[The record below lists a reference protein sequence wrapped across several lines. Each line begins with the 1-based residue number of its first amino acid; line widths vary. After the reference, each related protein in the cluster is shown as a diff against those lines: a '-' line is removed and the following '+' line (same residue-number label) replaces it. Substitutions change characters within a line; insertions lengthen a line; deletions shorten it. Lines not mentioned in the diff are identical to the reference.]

1 MKMKT
6 MLAVAF
12 VAAAAAIALLAT
24 AWTGESSATAK
35 QNFCTSL
42 SDFSGTVMNYQGLNP
57 ATATNDQLEDAADDI
72 NDSWD
77 DVVDDANDWANAY
90 DNPLTGAYND
100 LYYAIQDVPGDYTVA
115 QTINEVQ
122 PELEAI
128 PSAYAETFD
137 GSGCTTTDA

>member
-12 VAAAAAIALLAT
+12 VAAAGAIALLAT
-24 AWTGESSATAK
+24 AWTGESSATAR

-57 ATATNDQLEDAADDI
+57 ATATNDQLEDAADEI

-90 DNPLTGAYND
+90 DNELTAAYDD
-100 LYYAIQDVPGDYTVA
+100 LYYAIEDLDGDISA
-115 QTINEVQ
+115 GQNLEDLED
-122 PELEAI
+122 ELSAI
-128 PSAYAETFD
+128 PSAYRATFD
-137 GSGCTTTDA
+137 GSGC

>member
-90 DNPLTGAYND
+90 DNELTAAYDD
-100 LYYAIQDVPGDYTVA
+100 LYYAIEDLDGDNSA
-115 QTINEVQ
+115 GQNLEDLED
-122 PELEAI
+122 ELSAI
-128 PSAYAETFD
+128 PSAYRATFD
-137 GSGCTTTDA
+137 GSGC